1 MAQRKAIFVSNYSV
15 YLNIVFTMLA
25 SPMLA

>member
-1 MAQRKAIFVSNYSV
+1 MAQRKAIFVSNHNV

-25 SPMLA
+25 SPMLT